1 MMNRA
6 PGLFTEC
13 RHIVAQG
20 GPQKFRILSPI
31 RGHFVFPGTTAKI
44 EAPPI
49 EDPG

>member
-20 GPQKFRILSPI
+20 GPQKFREWPRLE
-31 RGHFVFPGTTAKI
+31 KQ
-44 EAPPI
+44 
-49 EDPG
+49 